1 MNHLPIIN
9 DHIYAFSAVLVRPEI
24 TAMIVKYRVV
34 VGIGQLADGMQI
46 IDVEVEDEL
55 SAEENPNSVKCR
67 DKSLDVIGIYFVE
80 FITR

>member
-9 DHIYAFSAVLVRPEI
+9 DHIHVFSAALVRPEI
-24 TAMIVKYRVV
+24 TAMIVKYGVV